1 MDMETIAIIVVSC
14 LGVCA
19 MILSIG
25 GVVWMIRRG
34 GSATRNQTKVESQEE
49 TRMIQ
54 EIHHGLMRMEDRV
67 ESLETLLL
75 DTDRKKRSDFDQ
87 ELHRG
92 Q

>member
-1 MDMETIAIIVVSC
+1 MNFEALAIIIVSC
-14 LGVCA
+14 LGFCA
-19 MILSIG
+19 IVLSFG
-25 GVVWMIRRG
+25 GFVWMIRRG
-34 GSATRNQTKVESQEE
+34 GSANRSQSKAESQEE

-75 DTDRKKRSDFDQ
+75 DSDRKKRSDFDQ
-87 ELHRG
+87 ELHRR

>member
-1 MDMETIAIIVVSC
+1 MDVIAIIIVSC

-19 MILSIG
+19 MILSVG
-25 GVVWMIRRG
+25 AVVWMIRRG
-34 GSATRNQTKVESQEE
+34 GSAGRNQSKAESQEE

-54 EIHHGLMRMEDRV
+54 EIHHGLMRMEERV

-75 DTDRKKRSDFDQ
+75 DTDRRKRSDFDQ

-92 Q
+92 K